1 MADVPV
7 AGGRRRLPSHHRA
20 LPDSL
25 VGVTTL
31 TRRLRQHGIE
41 PRQACNTALAAW
53 ASDLPLAVLA
63 SLLGVH
69 IQTAVNWA
77 SHTRRDWTTYIAER
91 VSTPALGNTARSEIT
106 RRLSRS
112 WNLAGCEEL
121 ACRFALVRPGFCALA
136 GVFPGRSVGECP
148 HMFRQTWPMTSEPSG
163 QPAKGAEIWII
174 CGNACAGKTTTA
186 RLLAQRLPLAAH
198 VEGDEMQRLIVSG
211 CRWAVP
217 SDSDPGTGRLT
228 GEAGVQYALRIRNAC
243 LVAAAFAD
251 AGITAIVTDT
261 TINEGF
267 ESLVEVLGGR
277 PVNFVVLR
285 PLVALLRQRGID
297 RLPEEAAYLADRY
310 GDADHPEAAEFAG
323 RVQAA
328 ADGRP
333 VNEFEEVIERG
344 LDRLPR
350 VGLWVDPSRLDP
362 QNVVD
367 LLLDR
372 RAEAVWMVN
381 AADPIPS
388 DPGKP

>member
-1 MADVPV
+1 
-7 AGGRRRLPSHHRA
+7 
-20 LPDSL
+20 
-25 VGVTTL
+25 
-31 TRRLRQHGIE
+31 
-41 PRQACNTALAAW
+41 
-53 ASDLPLAVLA
+53 
-63 SLLGVH
+63 
-69 IQTAVNWA
+69 
-77 SHTRRDWTTYIAER
+77 
-91 VSTPALGNTARSEIT
+91 
-106 RRLSRS
+106 
-112 WNLAGCEEL
+112 
-121 ACRFALVRPGFCALA
+121 
-136 GVFPGRSVGECP
+136 
-148 HMFRQTWPMTSEPSG
+148 MTSALSG

-251 AGITAIVTDT
+251 AGITAIVSDT
-261 TINEGF
+261 IINEGF
-267 ESLVEVLGGR
+267 ESLVEVLGAR
-277 PVNFVVLR
+277 PVNFIVLR
-285 PLVALLRQRGID
+285 PPVALLRRRGVD

-310 GDADHPEAAEFAG
+310 GDADHPEAAEFAA

-350 VGLWVDPSRLDP
+350 VGLWLDPSGLDP
-362 QNVVD
+362 HSVVD

-372 RAEAVWMVN
+372 RAEAVWMITGAN
-381 AADPIPS
+381 SIANDS
-388 DPGKP
+388 RKPG